1 MRSTLGTRL
10 RETREHKGLSLTAI
24 AERTKISVVML
35 EGLERDDVSRW
46 PGGLFRRAW
55 VRAYAQSVGLEPE
68 SIVKEFVEFHPDP
81 AEQALVEAVAAETRN
96 GGMHQ
101 SRLAMLRAGLAVFQA
116 EQTETPPPP
125 VAPLIHSAAPRPE
138 PLALER
144 ELRSVSDLCT
154 ALARAQDR
162 EAVDGVLQDA
172 GRVLGA
178 RGVILWAWNADR
190 AALCPAFA
198 HGYSDHVLQRLARL
212 ARSTDTAIAAAFRSG
227 EERVIEGSGPRTTGA
242 FVAPLLTPAG
252 CAGVLA
258 IEFGDGVELR
268 ESTRAF
274 ATILAAQLATLFPV
288 SVAAETSRE
297 PLSADEAFEMTA
309 DAAHG

>member
-1 MRSTLGTRL
+1 MRFSLGTRL

-24 AERTKISVVML
+24 AERTKINVVML

-46 PGGLFRRAW
+46 PGGIFRRAW
-55 VRAYAQSVGLEPE
+55 VRAYAQSVGLESE
-68 SIVKEFVEFHPDP
+68 SIVKEFVELHPDP
-81 AEQALVEAVAAETRN
+81 AEQALVEAVAAEARN
-96 GGMHQ
+96 GATPT

-116 EQTETPPPP
+116 EQAEAPAVPPPIP
-125 VAPLIHSAAPRPE
+125 NGPPRPE
-138 PLALER
+138 PAALER

-154 ALARAQDR
+154 ALARAKDR
-162 EAVDGVLQDA
+162 EAVDGVLHDA

-198 HGYSDHVLQRLARL
+198 HGYSDHVLHRLARL

-258 IEFGDGVELR
+258 IEFGEGAELR

-274 ATILAAQLATLFPV
+274 ATILAAQLSTLFPASIAV
-288 SVAAETSRE
+288 ETNRASDT
-297 PLSADEAFEMTA
+297 SDDAFELTA
-309 DAAHG
+309 AALHG